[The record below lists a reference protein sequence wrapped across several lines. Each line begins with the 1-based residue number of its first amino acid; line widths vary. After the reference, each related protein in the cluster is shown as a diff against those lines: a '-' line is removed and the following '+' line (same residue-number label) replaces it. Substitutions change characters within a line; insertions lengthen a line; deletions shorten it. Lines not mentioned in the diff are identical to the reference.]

1 MTDGKVRTRFAPSP
15 TGYLHL
21 GGARTALFAWAWAA
35 KHNGEF
41 LLRIEDT
48 DAERSDEAH
57 SRAIINAMDWLGLH
71 ADGEVL
77 FQSSRRERHIAVA
90 KELQEKGA
98 AYEDEGALRLKIPDS
113 GEVYFDDLVCGRLSV
128 ANKELKNTG
137 YDKESENEQGGEES
151 KDPVILR
158 ANQMPTYIFASAID
172 DIDSQITHV
181 IRGDDHIRNTH
192 KQLHIYAALNQT
204 PPQFAHMPMIYGA
217 DGKRLSKR
225 HAAVDVMEYQ
235 KEGFLPE
242 ALVNYLARLSW
253 SHGDA
258 EVFDAAFLK
267 QHFDFG
273 SISRSPARFDRE
285 KLLWLNGVYIRELSR
300 DDLRKLANQP
310 GLSDAAVDLIQP
322 RAETLADV
330 TTQAAYFTVR
340 PPIPETLSEKH
351 LTAAAK
357 DAMQDLKGRLGSL
370 NDWTAANIKGA
381 MKETMKELGLKFPQV
396 GMPMRVLLT
405 AREQSPD
412 IAEVAEVLGKD
423 ETLGRLGS

>member
-1 MTDGKVRTRFAPSP
+1 
-15 TGYLHL
+15 
-21 GGARTALFAWAWAA
+21 
-35 KHNGEF
+35 
-41 LLRIEDT
+41 
-48 DAERSDEAH
+48 
-57 SRAIINAMDWLGLH
+57 
-71 ADGEVL
+71 
-77 FQSSRRERHIAVA
+77 
-90 KELQEKGA
+90 
-98 AYEDEGALRLKIPDS
+98 
-113 GEVYFDDLVCGRLSV
+113 
-128 ANKELKNTG
+128 
-137 YDKESENEQGGEES
+137 
-151 KDPVILR
+151 
-158 ANQMPTYIFASAID
+158 MPTYIFASAID

-267 QHFDFG
+267 QHFDFS

-285 KLLWLNGVYIRELSR
+285 KLLWLNGTYIRELSMDSYKR
-300 DDLRKLANQP
+300 RIDEYIKGPFWHGHVVNFSAFPSGSQKSINELMRQSKAASY
-310 GLSDAAVDLIQP
+310 LSGQLEKPAVDRGTEKAFNELLRHEKMLALIQP
-322 RAETLADV
+322 RTETLQDV
-330 TTQAAYFTVR
+330 VDYDYLTIRLPVPKDMATTY
-340 PPIPETLSEKH
+340 

-357 DAMQDLKGRLGSL
+357 DAMQNLADRLGSL
-370 NDWTAANIKGA
+370 NDWTAANIKEA

-412 IAEVAEVLGKD
+412 IAEVAEVLGKE
-423 ETLGRLGS
+423 ETLARLEG